1 MRTRRTAVA
10 AILALGCLAP
20 LAAAGEITLPFDAH
34 RSSLTFTIQRPGE
47 AIDGTAQRFE
57 GEVTFNPNDLSQ
69 GGSVVLRV
77 QAVSLETGNRLRDRK
92 MRGTHLEAERFP
104 EIVFRSRSIQVG
116 VEKPGAGGRA
126 ALVEGT
132 LGLHGVERDI
142 VVPVVIRYDNGIL
155 TAEGSV
161 DLSYTDYGIPI
172 PRFLWLVMDDT
183 IKVRFR
189 IVARPAA

>member
-92 MRGTHLEAERFP
+92 MRHTHLEVERFP
-104 EIVFRSRSIQVG
+104 EIVFKSTSI
-116 VEKPGAGGRA
+116 EARPGK
-126 ALVEGT
+126 ALVEGV
-132 LGLHGVERDI
+132 LSLHGVDRTLM
-142 VVPVVIRYDNGIL
+142 VPATIRYDSGALN
-155 TAEGSV
+155 AEGSAQLTYS
-161 DLSYTDYGIPI
+161 DFGIPI
-172 PRFLWLVMDDT
+172 PRFLWLVMDDV
-183 IKVRFR
+183 IAVHFR
-189 IVARPAA
+189 LVAGAAPR